1 MSALQPLRL
10 DFQRPMRR
18 LPARGTVLLLL
29 ALAACIASAAY
40 YFVLGQ
46 QAGEWSAQ
54 ADQLAR
60 ASSRSA
66 SRTPG
71 NARAQADLLS
81 EVARAK
87 MAVREI
93 NLSWERLFRA
103 VEAVGSADVTLLAL
117 EPNPEKGSVR
127 IGGEARSMA
136 TLLDYIR
143 RLQERDVFGAIHLQN
158 HQVQQ
163 QDAQKP
169 VRFILLADW
178 REKS

>member
-10 DFQRPMRR
+10 DYQRRMRP
-18 LPARGTVLLLL
+18 LPGRGTVLLLL
-29 ALAACIASAAY
+29 ALAACIASAGY
-40 YFVLGQ
+40 YLILGQ
-46 QAGEWSAQ
+46 QAGDWSAQ

-60 ASSRSA
+60 ASSRST

-71 NARAQADLLS
+71 SERAKADLLA
-81 EVARAK
+81 EVGRAK
-87 MAVREI
+87 VAVREI
-93 NLSWERLFRA
+93 NLSWERLFKA

-143 RLQERDVFGAIHLQN
+143 RLQERDVFGAIYLQN

-163 QDAQKP
+163 QDMQKP